1 LENAIKAQSHAQTQ
15 ADARPREFVMSGH
28 VGRITAMVF
37 SPDGKTLVS
46 AGSDGSAI
54 IWSLEDQ
61 SVIHTINDHRG
72 AVMNMAISGDGQ
84 IVASAANNG
93 QILMTALTSG
103 KSLDTIDPVCA
114 PIIALAIDH
123 TGSRIACAC
132 ADLTL
137 RVFEPAGESALTL
150 RGTTGEFTCCAFNA
164 DGTYLAAGSR
174 RSSTYI
180 WPASPG
186 AAAASPQRLDG
197 LAGEIAAVTFLAN
210 GERIAAVDVSGQGR
224 VWTLNAT
231 DDDTDSLEFRPATDR
246 LVDAAFSVD
255 GRVLA
260 CLTSDRVTLW
270 NVDASQP
277 VQIGNPIAITE
288 TATTIAV
295 DGSGSRIA
303 LGLLNGDARVI
314 IFQP

>member
-1 LENAIKAQSHAQTQ
+1 
-15 ADARPREFVMSGH
+15 
-28 VGRITAMVF
+28 
-37 SPDGKTLVS
+37 
-46 AGSDGSAI
+46 
-54 IWSLEDQ
+54 
-61 SVIHTINDHRG
+61 
-72 AVMNMAISGDGQ
+72 
-84 IVASAANNG
+84 
-93 QILMTALTSG
+93 
-103 KSLDTIDPVCA
+103 
-114 PIIALAIDH
+114 
-123 TGSRIACAC
+123 
-132 ADLTL
+132 
-137 RVFEPAGESALTL
+137 
-150 RGTTGEFTCCAFNA
+150 
-164 DGTYLAAGSR
+164 
-174 RSSTYI
+174 
-180 WPASPG
+180 
-186 AAAASPQRLDG
+186 LDG

-277 VQIGNPIAITE
+277 VPIGNPIAITE